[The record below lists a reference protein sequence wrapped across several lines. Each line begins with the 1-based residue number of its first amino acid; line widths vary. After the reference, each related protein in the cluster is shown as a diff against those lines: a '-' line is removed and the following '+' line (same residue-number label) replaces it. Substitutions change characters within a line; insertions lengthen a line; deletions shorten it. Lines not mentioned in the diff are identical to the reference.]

1 MNESIRCTEPH
12 YGAGAGRPDI
22 HGILIPGRRG
32 RLLSTLYTAGGDGP
46 HPTVLLLHGIPG
58 CERNFDLAQALRR
71 VGFHVM
77 TFHYSG
83 SWGSDGAYSLKN
95 DLEDA
100 NTVLDFI
107 LADETF
113 GFDKA
118 HIYAVGHSMG
128 GFVCGQL
135 LAGRSEVR
143 GGVLLMPC
151 DIGRLPLLETEDL
164 QAYQTIREVLDDSAG
179 WLTGTSGERLFQEA
193 LANSEAFRLENAVKL
208 ARKPLL
214 CIGGSLDIYTP
225 PTLHCDPL
233 IRMIRGKGGT
243 LLRTHTYPTDHFF
256 ADYRLTVAKDVIDF
270 LTELRSL

>member
-71 VGFHVM
+71 AGFHVM

-107 LADETF
+107 LADRDIWVRQGCVFMLWDT
-113 GFDKA
+113 A
-118 HIYAVGHSMG
+118 WAALSAVS
-128 GFVCGQL
+128 CL
-135 LAGRSEVR
+135 PDGRR
-143 GGVLLMPC
+143 
-151 DIGRLPLLETEDL
+151 
-164 QAYQTIREVLDDSAG
+164 
-179 WLTGTSGERLFQEA
+179 SGE
-193 LANSEAFRLENAVKL
+193 V
-208 ARKPLL
+208 
-214 CIGGSLDIYTP
+214 C
-225 PTLHCDPL
+225 C
-233 IRMIRGKGGT
+233 
-243 LLRTHTYPTDHFF
+243 
-256 ADYRLTVAKDVIDF
+256 
-270 LTELRSL
+270 